1 MSFAPL
7 ASGLLGGDTEL
18 QLLPSVALSYRC
30 PGCGQPGDGALELGV
45 PDTDLA
51 QAGVVHGGGRG
62 DGQRGGEARV
72 GGSPQELGG
81 QASGYGA
88 GSGARRGEGG
98 AGHGPQAGVLTV
110 DKEGDICRLFSGCL
124 TNQRWQH
131 HRLSATN

>member
-7 ASGLLGGDTEL
+7 ASGLLRGRGTAAAAA
-18 QLLPSVALSYRC
+18 SVALSHRC

-45 PDTDLA
+45 PDADLA

-88 GSGARRGEGG
+88 GSRA
-98 AGHGPQAGVLTV
+98 
-110 DKEGDICRLFSGCL
+110 
-124 TNQRWQH
+124 
-131 HRLSATN
+131 